1 MYIFSAFF
9 LPCSGF
15 HLKLCLWHGPLSH
28 WCREGKTLVVR
39 PLKNCLPL
47 FILVCLC
54 VSSLVC
60 LILTKTEKFFLS
72 KYKIASFVYLCLSSA
87 DFRGGVDYPISNHYQ
102 ELMVAFPNAKV
113 RALFERQKLEELA
126 LHNLHSF

>member
-1 MYIFSAFF
+1 MLSAGTRIMHV
-9 LPCSGF
+9 LP
-15 HLKLCLWHGPLSH
+15 
-28 WCREGKTLVVR
+28 
-39 PLKNCLPL
+39 
-47 FILVCLC
+47 
-54 VSSLVC
+54 
-60 LILTKTEKFFLS
+60 KTEKFFLS

-126 LHNLHSF
+126 SHNLHSI